1 MTSDIKY
8 FIDYVVRRLTRFPDE
23 VDVMQVE
30 RGNVVNYLIS
40 VNAEDVGRVVGKHGR
55 TINAIRSLANTVSSK
70 YNLRAVIDVAA
81 NERPST
87 TGTAVSA
94 S

>member
-1 MTSDIKY
+1 MSSDIKY
-8 FIDYVVRRLTRFPDE
+8 FIDYVVRRLVRFPDE

-30 RGNVVNYLIS
+30 NGNVVNYLIS
-40 VNAEDVGRVVGKHGR
+40 VNAEDVGRIVGKHGK

-70 YNLRAVIDVAA
+70 THQRAVVDVAA
-81 NERPST
+81 NEKPSEST
-87 TGTAVSA
+87 KA